1 MEFIT
6 EVKKKDTVT
15 YDEIISQNL
24 IGSEVKVVGAIHN
37 IRDMADVSFVIL
49 RQSRGI
55 IQCTLEEGKA
65 NLTKKDITE
74 GMTVEITGVASSEDR
89 SPNGYEVK
97 ISNIKIL
104 SKPAIA
110 QMEA

>member
-49 RQSRGI
+49 RQSRAS
-55 IQCTLEEGKA
+55 IQ
-65 NLTKKDITE
+65 
-74 GMTVEITGVASSEDR
+74 
-89 SPNGYEVK
+89 
-97 ISNIKIL
+97 
-104 SKPAIA
+104 
-110 QMEA
+110 

>member
-49 RQSRGI
+49 RQSRGLLKRVRL
-55 IQCTLEEGKA
+55 TLQRRISLKA
-65 NLTKKDITE
+65 
-74 GMTVEITGVASSEDR
+74 
-89 SPNGYEVK
+89 
-97 ISNIKIL
+97 
-104 SKPAIA
+104 
-110 QMEA
+110 

>member
-74 GMTVEITGVASSEDR
+74 GVKALVEFMDKFEKENA
-89 SPNGYEVK
+89 
-97 ISNIKIL
+97 
-104 SKPAIA
+104 
-110 QMEA
+110 